1 MALGWKAKAVAK
13 PLAAVLDELDDD
25 ASLDEIVRRT
35 LAKLM
40 ER

>member
-1 MALGWKAKAVAK
+1 MALGWKTKAVAK
-13 PLAAVLDELDDD
+13 PLAAVLKEVDAE